1 MFYEAKCHPE
11 HANAAATSM
20 TMALKNTELVTAL
33 AHGAEK
39 NIEPKSYHSIS
50 RADGYERGDWTGRS
64 SDVQAR
70 GETAAQWTLRQ
81 VCEARYA
88 GRRVIFELQRR
99 ETPAG
104 VQSGRCDAGIYQDLS
119 PGIIRVLSAPQ
130 RAAALGRRRCAPLN
144 PLAIRVGGSD
154 RASGYEDT
162 YHRII
167 HTEPNGHPQLS
178 SQKYIEPKTQGLRFA
193 A

>member
-50 RADGYERGDWTGRS
+50 RADGYERVDWTGRT
-64 SDVQAR
+64 SDVQADR
-70 GETAAQWTLRQ
+70 CGETAAQWTLRQ
-81 VCEARYA
+81 ACEARYA
-88 GRRVIFELQRR
+88 GRRVIFDFQRR

-119 PGIIRVLSAPQ
+119 PGIIRVLSAPHVQ
-130 RAAALGRRRCAPLN
+130 LRWGGGDAP
-144 PLAIRVGGSD
+144 PLI
-154 RASGYEDT
+154 
-162 YHRII
+162 
-167 HTEPNGHPQLS
+167 P
-178 SQKYIEPKTQGLRFA
+178 
-193 A
+193 